1 MRGLKRGVTPVSC
14 RSPVAC
20 RRGQEAKGT
29 KRPRF
34 WRTYLSLVSLTF
46 AVVLPVVL
54 LTACGDDEPVAGREE
69 GQIVFT
75 TQRFEKERLL
85 GRLFRTVHGGPHI
98 VGGVQRVLPD
108 GSDLTV
114 IGPRDYDSA
123 VSPAN
128 GSVARVV
135 SDVFEGPSDIWVY
148 LLDESG
154 HRKKFDL
161 TDTPDRCETSPA
173 WSPDGTKIAF
183 LSWAR
188 DPELDCSL
196 QAVYPLGAAPPP
208 THEVGPAP
216 APGGATLP
224 TPAIGPAPVIP
235 ASGEAW
241 LLEVMNADA
250 SGRVTAEL
258 PAGSGDLLW
267 APNGK
272 AIAVMFYERGAQ
284 AVLFRA
290 DPGVLTK
297 TVHISGEASQSAW
310 SPDGTAF
317 VYGSVSAGQTPQE
330 METRVFLAQADGQE
344 TTAAAAPPRE
354 IAALPGHLVGSPI
367 WSPDG
372 SSLAFVIGR
381 PFEGTG
387 QVVPYGAE
395 KMEWPGPAELWVV
408 NRDGTELRM
417 LAESTAGLGCPA
429 WSPDG
434 NRVGYVEAS
443 TRPSQWSGYLMEASP
458 DFLSVVDVKTGE
470 VQRADPDPTCPFEWS
485 HSGDRIA
492 YVGVSRTE
500 TKDQGSDRPFE
511 ERFFW
516 SLFVMQADDGSAAEV
531 ASDAAPPSDGPRIA
545 WSPDDGEIA
554 FLREKGCRYM
564 WCPYGRLYVVTAD
577 GSKLDKLSSLPV
589 ESIIGWVERQPEGA
603 P

>member
-1 MRGLKRGVTPVSC
+1 MRGLERVVTRDSC
-14 RSPVAC
+14 LPLA
-20 RRGQEAKGT
+20 G
-29 KRPRF
+29 
-34 WRTYLSLVSLTF
+34 LLF
-46 AVVLPVVL
+46 AVVLPVAL
-54 LTACGDDEPVAGREE
+54 LMAACGGDEPVAGPQE

-85 GRLFRTVHGGPHI
+85 GRVFLAARGWPDI
-98 VGGVQRVLPD
+98 VGGVHRVLPD
-108 GSDLTV
+108 GSHSTV
-114 IGPRDYDSA
+114 IGPQAYDSA
-123 VSPAN
+123 VPASN

-135 SDVFEGPSDIWVY
+135 SDVPEGPSDIRVY
-148 LLDESG
+148 LLDERG
-154 HRKKFDL
+154 HRKKFNL

-196 QAVYPLGAAPPP
+196 QVVYPLGAAPPP
-208 THEVGPAP
+208 THAVGPAP

-224 TPAIGPAPVIP
+224 TPAVGPAPAIP

-241 LLEVMNADA
+241 LLEVVNADG

-258 PAGSGDLLW
+258 PSGQGPLLW
-267 APNGK
+267 APNGR
-272 AIAVMFYERGAQ
+272 AIAVMSYEGGAQ
-284 AVLFRA
+284 TVLFRVGPDGLA
-290 DPGVLTK
+290 EVAR
-297 TVHISGEASQSAW
+297 IAAEESQSAW

-317 VYGSVSAGQTPQE
+317 AYASVSYGQTPQAGD
-330 METRVFLAQADGQE
+330 TRVFLVQTGSAD
-344 TTAAAAPPRE
+344 AAATAPTPRE
-354 IAALPGHLVGSPI
+354 IAAIPGRLVDSLN

-381 PFEGTG
+381 PFEAMPGEMPLVFAG
-387 QVVPYGAE
+387 
-395 KMEWPGPAELWVV
+395 MEWSGPAELWLV
-408 NRDGTELRM
+408 NGDGTELRA
-417 LAESTAGLGCPA
+417 LVTSTIGLGCPA
-429 WSPDG
+429 WSPDSS
-434 NRVGYVEAS
+434 RISYVEFS
-443 TRPSQWSGYLMEASP
+443 TRPSVQPGYAAEARSE
-458 DFLSVVDVKTGE
+458 FLSVVNVKTGE

-492 YVGVSRTE
+492 YVGVARTE
-500 TKDQGSDRPFE
+500 TKDRGADEPPE

-516 SLFVMQADDGSAAEV
+516 SLFVMRADDGSAAEV

-554 FLREKGCRYM
+554 FLREKGCHYA
-564 WCPYGRLYVVTAD
+564 WCPYGRLHVVSAD
-577 GSKLDKLSSLPV
+577 GSKLDKLTSLPV

>member
-1 MRGLKRGVTPVSC
+1 MRGLKRGVTPDFC
-14 RSPVAC
+14 
-20 RRGQEAKGT
+20 
-29 KRPRF
+29 
-34 WRTYLSLVSLTF
+34 LSLLGLTF

-75 TQRFEKERLL
+75 TQRFEKERVL
-85 GRLFRTVHGGPHI
+85 GRVFLAARGWPDI
-98 VGGVQRVLPD
+98 VGGVHRVLPD
-108 GSDLTV
+108 GSDSTV
-114 IGPRDYDSA
+114 IGPQAYDSA
-123 VSPAN
+123 VPASN

-135 SDVFEGPSDIWVY
+135 SDVPEGPSDIRVY
-148 LLDESG
+148 LLDERG
-154 HRKKFDL
+154 HRKKFNL
-161 TDTPDRCETSPA
+161 TDTPDRCEISPA

-183 LSWAR
+183 LSWPR

-196 QAVYPLGAAPPP
+196 RAVYPLGAAPPP
-208 THEVGPAP
+208 THAVGPAP
-216 APGGATLP
+216 APPKAILP

-241 LLEVMNADA
+241 LLEVVNADG

-258 PAGSGDLLW
+258 AAGRGELLW

-272 AIAVMFYERGAQ
+272 AIAVTYYGSVSQTA
-284 AVLFRA
+284 LFRVA
-290 DPGVLTK
+290 TDGLAEVAR
-297 TVHISGEASQSAW
+297 IAAEERQSAW

-317 VYGSVSAGQTPQE
+317 AYASVSYGQTPE
-330 METRVFLAQADGQE
+330 AEETRVFLVQTDGQE
-344 TTAAAAPPRE
+344 ATAGAVSPKE
-354 IAALPGHLVGSPI
+354 VAALPGRLVGSLV

-372 SSLAFVIGR
+372 SFLAFVIGR
-381 PFEGTG
+381 PFEAMPSETALVFAG
-387 QVVPYGAE
+387 
-395 KMEWPGPAELWVV
+395 MEWSGPAELWLV
-408 NRDGTELRM
+408 NGDGTELKA
-417 LAESTAGLGCPA
+417 LVTSTIGLGCPA
-429 WSPDG
+429 WSPDSS
-434 NRVGYVEAS
+434 RIGYVEFS
-443 TRPSQWSGYLMEASP
+443 TRPSVQPGYAAEARSE
-458 DFLSVVDVKTGE
+458 FLSVMNVKTGE
-470 VQRADPDPTCPFEWS
+470 VQRADPDPTCPFGWS

-492 YVGVSRTE
+492 YVGVARTE
-500 TKDQGSDRPFE
+500 TEDQGSDRPSE

-554 FLREKGCRYM
+554 FLREKGCHYA
-564 WCPYGRLYVVTAD
+564 WCPYGRLDVVTAD

>member
-1 MRGLKRGVTPVSC
+1 MGGLKRVVTRDSC
-14 RSPVAC
+14 
-20 RRGQEAKGT
+20 
-29 KRPRF
+29 
-34 WRTYLSLVSLTF
+34 LSLVGLTL

-85 GRLFRTVHGGPHI
+85 GHLFRTVHGGTHI
-98 VGGVQRVLPD
+98 VGGVHRVLSD

-135 SDVFEGPSDIWVY
+135 SDVFEGPSDIQVY
-148 LLDESG
+148 ALDERG
-154 HRKKFDL
+154 HRKKLNL
-161 TDTPDRCETSPA
+161 TDTPDRCEISPT
-173 WSPDGTKIAF
+173 WSPDGTRIAF
-183 LSWAR
+183 LSWPR

-196 QAVYPLGAAPPP
+196 QAVYPLGVAPPP
-208 THEVGPAP
+208 PHEVGPAP

-224 TPAIGPAPVIP
+224 TPTIGPAPVIP

-241 LLEVMNADA
+241 LLEVVNADG

-258 PAGSGDLLW
+258 AAGRGELLW

-272 AIAVMFYERGAQ
+272 AIAVISYDGGSQ
-284 AVLFRA
+284 AVLFRVGPDGLA
-290 DPGVLTK
+290 EVAR
-297 TVHISGEASQSAW
+297 IAAEESQSAW

-317 VYGSVSAGQTPQE
+317 AYASVSAGQTPQAGD
-330 METRVFLAQADGQE
+330 TRVFLVQTDGQE
-344 TTAAAAPPRE
+344 ATAGAVSPKE
-354 IAALPGHLVGSPI
+354 IAAIPGRLVDSLN

-372 SSLAFVIGR
+372 RFLAFVIGR
-381 PFEGTG
+381 PFEAMPGEMPLVFAG
-387 QVVPYGAE
+387 
-395 KMEWPGPAELWVV
+395 MEWSGPAELWLV
-408 NRDGTELRM
+408 NGDGTELKA
-417 LAESTAGLGCPA
+417 LVTSTIGLGCPA
-429 WSPDG
+429 WSPDSS
-434 NRVGYVEAS
+434 RIGYVEFS
-443 TRPSQWSGYLMEASP
+443 TRPSVQPGYAAEARSE
-458 DFLSVVDVKTGE
+458 FLSVVNVKIGE

-492 YVGVSRTE
+492 YVGVARTE
-500 TKDQGSDRPFE
+500 TKDRGADEPPE

-554 FLREKGCRYM
+554 FLREKGCHYA
-564 WCPYGRLYVVTAD
+564 WCPYGRLHVVTAD